1 MANPNIVSVTSIL
14 ANVTYLAPANITAN
28 TLITNAVS
36 SASVI
41 KVNSLTAT
49 NVTAIAATVTVSVN
63 SAAAGAG
70 TAYRLAWQITVPGN
84 SSLQI
89 IDKGNFVY
97 LVENTSIVVSS
108 GTSGSIEY
116 VSSYETIS

>member
-1 MANPNIVSVTSIL
+1 MANPNIVNVTAIL
-14 ANVTYLAPANITAN
+14 ANVAYAAPANITAN
-28 TLITNAVS
+28 TLITNAAS
-36 SASVI
+36 SGAVI

-49 NVTAIAATVTVSVN
+49 NVTATAATVTVSVN
-63 SAAAGAG
+63 SAAAGGG
-70 TAYRLAWQITVPGN
+70 TAYRLAWQIVVPSN

-97 LVENTSIVVSS
+97 LVENTSIVV
-108 GTSGSIEY
+108 TSNTSAAIEY